1 VREQEISAVLGYEGV
16 NTAHSVTG
24 MGPRAD
30 LADTGIA
37 ALSGYSVGGGVQAL
51 WGGAEAASHLPS

>member
-1 VREQEISAVLGYEGV
+1 MREQEISAVLGYEGV

-24 MGPRAD
+24 MGSRPD

-37 ALSGYSVGGGVQAL
+37 ALSGYPVGGGAQAL
-51 WGGAEAASHLPS
+51 SSGAGAVSLLPS